1 MVLLAI
7 FSSASAAQSP
17 TLPTEIDA
25 APVSSGTASATQ
37 DTLAAVAR
45 DEVETLTSIEQGV
58 TPIEHS
64 FAPITHEE
72 WVRETRRQAF
82 RDTKFYG
89 ELRSFYMDSDNING
103 SVNQAWALG
112 GSLGFKTGY
121 FRDLLAFGATGYT
134 SQPLYAPAGKGGT
147 LLLTSSQQGYT
158 VLGQA

>member
-1 MVLLAI
+1 MPLAGLSEHFLFWNRGAI
-7 FSSASAAQSP
+7 MTLAA
-17 TLPTEIDA
+17 EIDTA
-25 APVSSGTASATQ
+25 QVSSGTAS
-37 DTLAAVAR
+37 DTPDTPAAAGN

-58 TPIEHS
+58 TPIDQS
-64 FAPITHEE
+64 FSPMTREE

-121 FRDLLAFGATGYT
+121 FRDLFAFGATGYT

-147 LLLTSSQQGYT
+147 QLLTSSQQGYT
-158 VLGQA
+158 VL